1 MTADMTDYDPVA
13 AVTTQLADGGY
24 RVTRAAG
31 GWIAQCPAHDDRN
44 PSLSIAAGADG
55 RLLLHCHAGCGIR
68 DILDA
73 LGLPPAAMFTD
84 YQPDRP
90 GTVTHLNHVRAWRR
104 PQPAAAPRPK
114 PHRREKTHHW
124 DYHDRHGAIVARV
137 VRYNL
142 VDVDTGEIAG
152 KTFTQ
157 HAWADGRQQPNLGGL
172 DMPLYR
178 LPTVLA
184 AAMQDRPVYV
194 VEGERDADTLA
205 ALGLTATTC
214 PMGAGSWRP
223 WHTEALSGAAD
234 VRIIADNDE
243 PGLAHARHIADELG
257 AAATILLP
265 ADGCK
270 DATEHFDAGH
280 TLDDLVMLG
289 EPDPAAAVRDA
300 FPALDWHALWAD
312 DSEEEWIVE
321 PILPARRLVAL
332 YSPPKVGKSL
342 LLLEIAVAVA
352 QGADV
357 LGTSPDRP
365 RRVLYVDFEN
375 DPKLDTRDRLK
386 AMGHTPADLENL
398 VVLSFPTMAALDTP
412 AGGAEL
418 LAAVAAY
425 ECEVVAIDTV
435 SRSIRGEENEND
447 TWLNFYRHTGLAL
460 KQAQV
465 SLIRLDH
472 TGKDETKGQRG
483 GSAKSGDV
491 DAVWRMSK
499 VTDTTF
505 KLECEAA
512 RLPITEKTL
521 VIHRETAPVLRHRV
535 DAAGVMAVKRTK
547 VDDLVEWLDANGL
560 PDAASNREI
569 RDLLA
574 QRGRKVR
581 KDISEEAC
589 RVRHG
594 RIRAW
599 EPGDERA

>member
-24 RVTRAAG
+24 RVTRSAG
-31 GWIAQCPAHDDRN
+31 GWIIAQCPAHDDRN

-184 AAMQDRPVYV
+184 AATQDRPVYV

-214 PMGAGSWRP
+214 PMGAGSWRS

-375 DPKLDTRDRLK
+375 DPKVDTRDRLK
-386 AMGHTPADLENL
+386 AMGHTPADLGNL
-398 VVLSFPTMAALDTP
+398 VVLSFPTMSALDTP

-418 LAAVAAY
+418 IAAASAY
-425 ECEVVAIDTV
+425 ACDVVVIDTV
-435 SRSIRGEENEND
+435 SRAIRGEENEND
-447 TWLNFYRHTGLAL
+447 TWLNFYRHTGLAI
-460 KQAQV
+460 KQAGLA
-465 SLIRLDH
+465 LIRLDH

-491 DAVWRMSK
+491 DAIWRLSK
-499 VTDTTF
+499 VSDAVF
-505 KLECEAA
+505 RLDCEAA
-512 RLPITEKTL
+512 RLPIAEKTL
-521 VIHRETAPVLRHRV
+521 VLHRETSPRLRHRV
-535 DAAGVMAVKRTK
+535 DAAGAAAAWKVK
-547 VDDLVEWLDANGL
+547 VDELIGLLDDNQVPDDASVRDVRAWKNGRGL
-560 PDAASNREI
+560 KASNQVIEEAVR
-569 RDLLA
+569 
-574 QRGRKVR
+574 VR
-581 KDISEEAC
+581 KARLGAFEVD
-589 RVRHG
+589 R
-594 RIRAW
+594 
-599 EPGDERA
+599 

>member
-24 RVTRAAG
+24 RVTRSAG
-31 GWIAQCPAHDDRN
+31 GWIIAQCPAHDDRN

-214 PMGAGSWRP
+214 PMGAGSWRS

-375 DPKLDTRDRLK
+375 DPKVDTRDRLK
-386 AMGHTPADLENL
+386 AMGHTPADLGNL
-398 VVLSFPTMAALDTP
+398 VVLSFPTMSALDTP

-418 LAAVAAY
+418 IAAASAY
-425 ECEVVAIDTV
+425 ACDVVVIDTV
-435 SRSIRGEENEND
+435 SRAIRGEENEND
-447 TWLNFYRHTGLAL
+447 TWLNFYRHTGLAI
-460 KQAQV
+460 KQAGLA
-465 SLIRLDH
+465 LIRLDH

-491 DAVWRMSK
+491 DAIWRLSK
-499 VTDTTF
+499 VSDAVF
-505 KLECEAA
+505 RLDCEAA
-512 RLPITEKTL
+512 RLPIAEKTL
-521 VIHRETAPVLRHRV
+521 VLHRETSPRLRHRV
-535 DAAGVMAVKRTK
+535 DAAGAAAAWKVK
-547 VDDLVEWLDANGL
+547 VDELIGLLDDNQVPDDASVRDVRAWKNGRGL
-560 PDAASNREI
+560 KASNQVIEEAVR
-569 RDLLA
+569 
-574 QRGRKVR
+574 VR
-581 KDISEEAC
+581 KARLGAFEVD
-589 RVRHG
+589 R
-594 RIRAW
+594 
-599 EPGDERA
+599 

>member
-184 AAMQDRPVYV
+184 AAMQYRPVYV

-386 AMGHTPADLENL
+386 AMGHTPADLGNL
-398 VVLSFPTMAALDTP
+398 VVLSFPTMSALDTP

-418 LAAVAAY
+418 IAAASAY
-425 ECEVVAIDTV
+425 ACDVVVIDTV
-435 SRSIRGEENEND
+435 SRAIRGEENEND
-447 TWLNFYRHTGLAL
+447 TWLNFYRHTGLAI
-460 KQAQV
+460 KQAGLA
-465 SLIRLDH
+465 LIRLDH

-491 DAVWRMSK
+491 DAIWRLSK
-499 VTDTTF
+499 VSDAVF
-505 KLECEAA
+505 RLDCEAA
-512 RLPITEKTL
+512 RLPIAEKTL
-521 VIHRETAPVLRHRV
+521 VLHRETSPRLRHRV
-535 DAAGVMAVKRTK
+535 DAAGAAAAWKVK
-547 VDDLVEWLDANGL
+547 VDELIGLLDDNQVPDDASVRDVRAWKNGRGL
-560 PDAASNREI
+560 KASNQVIGEAVR
-569 RDLLA
+569 
-574 QRGRKVR
+574 VR
-581 KDISEEAC
+581 KARLGAFEVD
-589 RVRHG
+589 R
-594 RIRAW
+594 
-599 EPGDERA
+599 

>member
-31 GWIAQCPAHDDRN
+31 GWTAQCPAHDDRN

-184 AAMQDRPVYV
+184 AATQDRPVYV

-214 PMGAGSWRP
+214 PMGAGSWRS

-375 DPKLDTRDRLK
+375 DPKVDTRDRLK
-386 AMGHTPADLENL
+386 AMGHTPADLGNL
-398 VVLSFPTMAALDTP
+398 VVLSFPTMSALDTP

-418 LAAVAAY
+418 IAAASAY
-425 ECEVVAIDTV
+425 ACDVVVIDTV
-435 SRSIRGEENEND
+435 SRAIRGEENEND
-447 TWLNFYRHTGLAL
+447 TWLNFYRHTGLAI
-460 KQAQV
+460 KQAGLA
-465 SLIRLDH
+465 LIRLDH

-491 DAVWRMSK
+491 DAIWRLSK
-499 VTDTTF
+499 VSDAVF
-505 KLECEAA
+505 RLDCEAA
-512 RLPITEKTL
+512 RLPIAEKTL
-521 VIHRETAPVLRHRV
+521 VLHRETSPRLRHRV
-535 DAAGVMAVKRTK
+535 DAAGAAAAWKVK
-547 VDDLVEWLDANGL
+547 VDELIGLLDDNQVPDDASVRDVRAWKNGRGL
-560 PDAASNREI
+560 KASNQVIEEAVR
-569 RDLLA
+569 
-574 QRGRKVR
+574 VR
-581 KDISEEAC
+581 KARLGAFEVD
-589 RVRHG
+589 R
-594 RIRAW
+594 
-599 EPGDERA
+599 

>member
-184 AAMQDRPVYV
+184 AATQDRPVYV

-214 PMGAGSWRP
+214 PMGAGSWRS

-375 DPKLDTRDRLK
+375 DPKVDTRDRLK
-386 AMGHTPADLENL
+386 AMGHTPADLRNL
-398 VVLSFPTMAALDTP
+398 VVLSFPTMSALDTP

-418 LAAVAAY
+418 IAAASAY
-425 ECEVVAIDTV
+425 ACDVVVIDTV
-435 SRSIRGEENEND
+435 SRAIRGEENEND
-447 TWLNFYRHTGLAL
+447 TWLNFYRHTGLAI
-460 KQAQV
+460 KQAGLA
-465 SLIRLDH
+465 LIRLDH

-491 DAVWRMSK
+491 DAIWRLSK
-499 VTDTTF
+499 VSDAVF
-505 KLECEAA
+505 RLDCEAA
-512 RLPITEKTL
+512 RLPIAEKTL
-521 VIHRETAPVLRHRV
+521 VLHRETSPRLRHRV
-535 DAAGVMAVKRTK
+535 DAAGAAAAWKVK
-547 VDDLVEWLDANGL
+547 VDELIGLLDDNQVPDDASVRDVRAWKNGRGL
-560 PDAASNREI
+560 KASNQVIEEAVR
-569 RDLLA
+569 
-574 QRGRKVR
+574 VR
-581 KDISEEAC
+581 KARLGAFEVD
-589 RVRHG
+589 R
-594 RIRAW
+594 
-599 EPGDERA
+599 

>member
-184 AAMQDRPVYV
+184 AATQDRPVYV

-214 PMGAGSWRP
+214 PMGAGSWRS

-375 DPKLDTRDRLK
+375 DPKVDTRDRLK
-386 AMGHTPADLENL
+386 AMGHTPADLGNL
-398 VVLSFPTMAALDTP
+398 VVLSFPTMSALDTP

-418 LAAVAAY
+418 IAAASAY
-425 ECEVVAIDTV
+425 ACDVVVIDTV
-435 SRSIRGEENEND
+435 SRAIRGEENEND
-447 TWLNFYRHTGLAL
+447 TWLNFYRHTGLAI
-460 KQAQV
+460 KQAGLA
-465 SLIRLDH
+465 LIRLDH

-491 DAVWRMSK
+491 DAIWRLSK
-499 VTDTTF
+499 VSDAVF
-505 KLECEAA
+505 RLDCEAA
-512 RLPITEKTL
+512 RLPIAEKTL
-521 VIHRETAPVLRHRV
+521 VLHRETSPRLRHRV
-535 DAAGVMAVKRTK
+535 DAAGAAAAWKVK
-547 VDDLVEWLDANGL
+547 VDELIGLLDDNQVPDDASVRDVRAWKNGRGL
-560 PDAASNREI
+560 KASNQVIEEAVR
-569 RDLLA
+569 
-574 QRGRKVR
+574 VR
-581 KDISEEAC
+581 KARLGAFEVD
-589 RVRHG
+589 R
-594 RIRAW
+594 
-599 EPGDERA
+599 